1 MATIKIP
8 DQTLAR
14 LRAAAAARHI
24 SVEAYLDEMAAV
36 DAGEKQASSSDPSVQ
51 FRKSSVAERT
61 AVADSIRKLA
71 GEVKGK
77 ASIEELV
84 ADKHAGHKY

>member
-14 LRAAAAARHI
+14 LGAAAAARHV
-24 SVEAYLDEMAAV
+24 SVEAYLDEMAV
-36 DAGEKQASSSDPSVQ
+36 IDADEKRASSSDASVQ

-61 AVADSIRKLA
+61 AAADSIRKLA
-71 GEVKGK
+71 TEVKGK
-77 ASIEELV
+77 GTIEELI

>member
-1 MATIKIP
+1 MATLKIP

-14 LRAAAAARHI
+14 LRAAAAARHL
-24 SVEAYLDEMAAV
+24 SVEAYLDELAAI
-36 DAGEKQASSSDPSVQ
+36 DADENRASSAAALGQ

-61 AVADSIRKLA
+61 AAADSIRKLA
-71 GEVKGK
+71 TEVKGK
-77 ASIEELV
+77 GTIEELI

>member
-1 MATIKIP
+1 MATLKIP

-14 LRAAAAARHI
+14 LRAAAAARHV
-24 SVEAYLDEMAAV
+24 SVEAYLDEMAAI
-36 DAGEKQASSSDPSVQ
+36 DADKKRASSSDDSVQ

-61 AVADSIRKLA
+61 AAADSIRKLA
-71 GEVKGK
+71 SEVKGK
-77 ASIEELV
+77 ATIEELI